1 MRADVCAAQAW
12 LIATP
17 PHVKHLLLSHI
28 DCPADA
34 VVDEP
39 GLDIILDP
47 TGELERCLT
56 TALTEAELKKLANF
70 APVTDAHDKQAIKEL
85 CAVWDMDHMPHGMS
99 QVGLCLCCLG
109 WPYACVILCRV
120 LKCMITCCMACH
132 RWAIVSDAWIAMCLG
147 SAWNSGHAYV
157 VIG

>member
-1 MRADVCAAQAW
+1 MHNASAPIQD
-12 LIATP
+12 T
-17 PHVKHLLLSHI
+17 

-70 APVTDAHDKQAIKEL
+70 APVSDAQDKQAIKEL
-85 CAVWDMDHMPHGMS
+85 CAMWDIYHMLHGMS
-99 QVGLCLCCLG
+99 QVGLLSLIPG
-109 WPYACVILCRV
+109 VRYAC
-120 LKCMITCCMACH
+120 
-132 RWAIVSDAWIAMCLG
+132 
-147 SAWNSGHAYV
+147 
-157 VIG
+157 